1 MGNCWYE
8 VCSAN
13 LLVTGMK
20 ASFEVKICSP
30 SLLISVE
37 EDVDDGDRIIDSE
50 SIDKDPSEPLVG

>member
-8 VCSAN
+8 ACSAN
-13 LLVTGMK
+13 LLVKGMK
-20 ASFEVKICSP
+20 ASFEGTICSP

-50 SIDKDPSEPLVG
+50 PIDKDTSEPLVG